1 MRRILLI
8 MAMLLVC
15 AMCFA
20 KTYGLT
26 LHLHSYVPPR
36 AEVAWNGEEPV
47 VVSNFSESATGS
59 DIHCRM
65 NEGTRRSDPDGAF
78 PCRLKL

>member
-26 LHLHSYVPPR
+26 LHLHAYVPPR
-36 AEVAWNGEEPV
+36 TEVAWKGEEPV
-47 VVSNFSESATGS
+47 VVSNFNESAMASTEERG
-59 DIHCRM
+59 
-65 NEGTRRSDPDGAF
+65 GYQVVTFTAA
-78 PCRLKL
+78 

>member
-15 AMCFA
+15 AICFA
-20 KTYGLT
+20 RTHGLT

-36 AEVAWNGEEPV
+36 TEVVLNGEAPV
-47 VVSNFSESATGS
+47 IVSNFNESATTA
-59 DIHCRM
+59 IKKQ
-65 NEGTRRSDPDGAF
+65 DGYQVVTFTAA
-78 PCRLKL
+78 

>member
-20 KTYGLT
+20 RTYGLT

-36 AEVAWNGEEPV
+36 AEVAWGEESPV
-47 VVSNFSESATGS
+47 IISNFNESATAA
-59 DIHCRM
+59 IEER
-65 NEGTRRSDPDGAF
+65 EGYQVVTFTAA
-78 PCRLKL
+78 

>member
-8 MAMLLVC
+8 MAMLLAC

-20 KTYGLT
+20 RTYGLT

-47 VVSNFSESATGS
+47 IVSNFNESATAAIGE
-59 DIHCRM
+59 R
-65 NEGTRRSDPDGAF
+65 GGYQVVTFTAA
-78 PCRLKL
+78 

>member
-26 LHLHSYVPPR
+26 LHLHSYYVELIVR
-36 AEVAWNGEEPV
+36 K
-47 VVSNFSESATGS
+47 
-59 DIHCRM
+59 DI
-65 NEGTRRSDPDGAF
+65 SS
-78 PCRLKL
+78 PC

>member
-20 KTYGLT
+20 RTYGLT

-36 AEVAWNGEEPV
+36 VEVAWNGEEPV
-47 VVSNFSESATGS
+47 VVSNFNESATAA
-59 DIHCRM
+59 IEER
-65 NEGTRRSDPDGAF
+65 EGYQVVTFTAA
-78 PCRLKL
+78 

>member
-20 KTYGLT
+20 RTYGLT

-36 AEVAWNGEEPV
+36 AEIAWNGEEPV
-47 VVSNFSESATGS
+47 VVSNVTDSAPAA
-59 DIHCRM
+59 IEER
-65 NEGTRRSDPDGAF
+65 EGDQVVTVTAA
-78 PCRLKL
+78 